1 MFENPEIDDDEEELE
16 PEPEIDSNGFFCRF
30 TPWQIDK
37 MASHLLGEKPL
48 CEKWISRD
56 GKEAILYP
64 LRLSWTK
71 KTELA
76 ERPKNTAKD
85 VVDLWKTKFGKK
97 PPKTSI

>member
-56 GKEAILYP
+56 EALKE
-64 LRLSWTK
+64 LS
-71 KTELA
+71 
-76 ERPKNTAKD
+76 
-85 VVDLWKTKFGKK
+85 
-97 PPKTSI
+97 